1 MQEPKTVTAAGGQT
15 AAANVAPVPGAE
27 ILNVKHVS
35 RGFNKA
41 QGELLVLDDA
51 NLTLREG
58 EIVGLLGRSGSGKST
73 LLRIISGLI
82 EPTSGEVE
90 YLGRP
95 LKGPAEGVAMV
106 FQTFALFPW
115 LTVLQNVEAGL
126 EARGVAARER
136 RERALAAIDLIG
148 LDGFENAY
156 PRELSGG
163 MRQRVGFARALV
175 VDPTLLL
182 MDEPFSALDV
192 LTAETL
198 RTDLLDLWTQGRL
211 PIRSVLIVT
220 HNIEEAVFMCDRIL
234 VLSSNPGRV
243 LAEIRVP
250 FRHPRNRLDPAFRRL
265 VDDIYAKM
273 TARQTGGWG
282 KKELEL
288 ELGSW
293 LPQVSTNLMAGLI
306 ETLAMPPYHG
316 RADMPEIA
324 RSLHLEVDDL
334 FPIAEMLQ
342 HLGFADVR
350 EGDVFLTP
358 PGRVFA
364 EFGTQERKMMFAEH
378 LLRNVPLAARIR
390 KVLNERP
397 GHRAP
402 RVRFEQ
408 ELEDFLSDQ
417 AAEETLDTVI
427 DWSRY
432 AEIFSYNDQTE
443 IFSLE
448 DVEA

>member
-1 MQEPKTVTAAGGQT
+1 MQNSRTPSAATGGAQT
-15 AAANVAPVPGAE
+15 FPSPPRPGEE
-27 ILNVKHVS
+27 ILRVQNVS
-35 RGFNKA
+35 RGFNKT
-41 QGELLVLDDA
+41 QGELLVLDDV
-51 NLTLREG
+51 NVSLREG

-82 EPTSGEVE
+82 EPTDGEVSWR
-90 YLGRP
+90 GKP
-95 LKGPAEGVAMV
+95 LDGPAEGVAMV

-126 EARGVAARER
+126 EAQGVGARER

-175 VDPTLLL
+175 VDPALLL

-211 PIRSVLIVT
+211 PIKAVLIVT

-243 LAEIRVP
+243 VAEIKVP
-250 FRHPRNRLDPAFRRL
+250 FKHPRNRLDPAFRKL

-273 TARQTGGWG
+273 TARPTETT
-282 KKELEL
+282 KKGL

-293 LPQVSTNLMAGLI
+293 LPRVSTNLMAGLI
-306 ETLAMPPYHG
+306 ETLAAAPYHG

-334 FPIAEMLQ
+334 FPIAEVLQ
-342 HLGFADVR
+342 NLGFADVR
-350 EGDVFLTP
+350 EGDVLLTP
-358 PGRVFA
+358 PARVFA
-364 EFGTQERKMMFAEH
+364 EFGTQERKLMFAEH
-378 LLRNVPLAARIR
+378 LLRNVPLAARIK

-408 ELEDFLSDQ
+408 ELEDFLSDG

-427 DWSRY
+427 DWGRY
-432 AEIFSYNDQTE
+432 GEIFSYNDQSE

-448 DVEA
+448 DVES